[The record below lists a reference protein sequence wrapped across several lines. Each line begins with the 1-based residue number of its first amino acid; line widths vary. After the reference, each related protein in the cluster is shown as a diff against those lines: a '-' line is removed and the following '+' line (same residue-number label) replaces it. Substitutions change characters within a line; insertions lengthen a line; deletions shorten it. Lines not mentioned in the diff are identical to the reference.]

1 MTPPDGQNWC
11 RMVKGNL
18 VEAMIQIRCT
28 VLAVLAMFAI
38 APSGAVATPAGWS
51 ALVIGQP
58 GAGADTAFA
67 DAYHMSRAL
76 SDGGIGGVR
85 LLRDAP
91 ASEVSVA
98 LNALAGVERLVV
110 YYAGPF
116 DPAGKAMAL
125 RGGEITLAELLV
137 DLAKGGTRQVAL
149 LVEDCAGQ
157 GQAAAGISAFDAP
170 SDLELLVAAS
180 AGPDGV
186 CPAASDRLTERLS
199 RSVEMADGAFI
210 LQESL
215 SGIWTTSTLTE
226 PLTLTNASAPLPI
239 TQAGPIISVV
249 SNDVVTLSP
258 ILTPVSASFS
268 PINQAAASTPTA
280 PHTAATGEAVVIFT
294 APDSA
299 QIAALPSAAGLPEPS
314 IIVGVIEGLT
324 NAAFE
329 RAIEPGDVDS
339 TEISYDN
346 LVARQRLRSENKD
359 LFDSLVSTGAFDP
372 PEPLLGRALQSEL
385 ARMGC
390 YNAQVDGVWGGG
402 SRASV
407 ERYFAEIAG
416 ESAETLEPTFG
427 LFRQIIRKDDIACPA
442 PVVVA
447 APVRTAAPRAQT
459 ANRPAAAT
467 QATPAR
473 RTPAAEPQA
482 KPRQIQSGTTLGVF
496 R

>member
-1 MTPPDGQNWC
+1 MF
-11 RMVKGNL
+11 KGNL

-28 VLAVLAMFAI
+28 VLAVLAVLAMFAT
-38 APSGAVATPAGWS
+38 APSGAVAAPAGWS

-76 SDGGIGGVR
+76 SDGGIGDVH

-91 ASEVSVA
+91 VSEVSGA
-98 LNALAGVERLVV
+98 LKALVGVERLVV

-125 RGGEITLAELLV
+125 RGGEIALTDLLADLV
-137 DLAKGGTRQVAL
+137 KGGTRQIAL

-157 GQAAAGISAFDAP
+157 DQVAAGISAFDAS
-170 SDLELLVAAS
+170 SDIEMFAAAS

-186 CPAASDRLTERLS
+186 CPAASDRLTDRVL
-199 RSVEMADGAFI
+199 RGVEGADEAFI
-210 LQESL
+210 LQEGL

-226 PLTLTNASAPLPI
+226 PLALLNAPALLPV

-258 ILTPVSASFS
+258 IVTPVSASFS
-268 PINQAAASTPTA
+268 PINQAAASTPGAPNTA
-280 PHTAATGEAVVIFT
+280 PVGEAVVIFT

-299 QIAALPSAAGLPEPS
+299 QIAALPRAAGLPEPS

-346 LVARQRLRSENKD
+346 LVARQRLRTEDKD
-359 LFDSLVSTGAFDP
+359 LFESLVSTGAFDP

-407 ERYFAEIAG
+407 ERYFAEFAG

-447 APVRTAAPRAQT
+447 APVRAVTPRAQT
-459 ANRPAAAT
+459 GNRPAAAA